1 LAIRAIYFS
10 FILLLMGAS
19 CGQLAAAGPDEVSGS
34 LLITVADYF
43 AEHRA
48 ETKYF
53 VRQLQTGQLYEIH
66 PAEPMRGDLRTGM
79 AVRANGRMNGA
90 FLENAN
96 VSVVPSAVAAGV
108 SLPAITPS
116 SGDHKT
122 LVYLLVSPTSPKS
135 GLTIS
140 LLSSIVFEKN
150 ALSVKTLFEENSF
163 GSVSFTGDVA
173 GPYTITSPATC
184 DTGNIQAQ
192 ADQSAK
198 AAGINISDYTHRI
211 FMMPNDMTEVCSW
224 TGYST
229 LGGSPT
235 LEWINSGDFN
245 PFTTSPIII
254 LAHELGHGLNMLH
267 AQAILAN
274 GSLDEYGDQSC
285 LMGDSSYNITNFNV
299 LHRIQEG
306 WIPLSNIQ
314 QVTESG
320 VYQIHFAE
328 QQASVVQAI
337 QISAVGI
344 PGTLYISYRRP
355 IGLDKR
361 LPRVFTAG
369 ASIHYWTGGVSQTQ
383 LASAPA
389 PWGGALSDGQTY
401 SVPRGSV
408 KITQISHD
416 DVSVTVQV
424 TLVSPAVITLT
435 ASPNPSTGTQPI
447 TLSATVTPAAATGT
461 VTFKDGNSVVGT
473 DTLNNGATVL
483 VLPPLSSGSHALTAV
498 YSGDK
503 DYDSTTSATVN
514 LMTVA
519 TPAMITLT
527 ASPNPST
534 GGQAITLSAAVTPT
548 AATGTVTFK
557 DGSSVVGT
565 GTLNNGAA
573 VLVLSA
579 PSNGSHA
586 FTAVYGGDKYHD
598 STTSATVNLTTI
610 TPPAVITLTVSPNP
624 STGGQA
630 ITLSATV
637 TPAATTGTVTFKD
650 GSSVVGTGTLN
661 NGAAVL
667 VLSAPSNG
675 SHAFTAVYGGD
686 KYHDSTISATVNLT
700 TTQSTSS
707 PLPGVFAFDNFQVPP
722 YRLGGLAGQPAGGAG
737 FKGSWV
743 KSLSQDL
750 TLTGAGSVGRPT
762 ATADSAGDAINFSSP
777 IAVTAGQLFISATVT
792 NQRTT
797 KLSYTGIVLTN
808 SFADI
813 SLGAIGADANF
824 NFSVI
829 PYSGSSTSWVAQTQ
843 TASTGSHRIVGVL
856 DFSNR
861 QLAIFV
867 DPTSQSFYNTD
878 GRNNAT
884 AMGPWS
890 PPPNGITFTG
900 YLLVEHLSDQATFGS
915 IIFSTDSTPLTQNLN
930 LTRLPTATGLTM
942 SPGTSRG
949 GECVSL
955 KAGVSAL
962 TTATGS
968 VTFRDGTATIGST
981 VLTNGFASLTISAG
995 ATGPHLY
1002 TAAYNGDVIYGPST
1016 SGSVPQTVVSSS
1028 SPVITCG
1035 GVVNFAGPLGGIAS
1049 GTWISIYGNNLSP
1062 TTRAWSPSD
1071 FVGNGLPTSLD
1082 DVKVMVA
1089 DTPAY
1094 IYYVSPTQI
1103 NALAPGD
1110 TATGTVPVRVINANG
1125 SSNAAYVVKS
1135 PLAPTLFTYS
1145 QQGGRYAI
1153 SQDGLDYTLLGPAG
1167 LLGPTVATRPSTAG
1181 QVIVLY
1187 ATGLG
1192 SPAGYREG
1200 QIIEKA
1206 LPLAVAPQVVI
1217 GGAAAKV
1224 QYAALIGAG
1233 IYQLNVVV
1241 PQTQAGD
1248 AAIVISLNG
1257 SQSPSGVFLRIQ

>member
-1 LAIRAIYFS
+1 VLIFLREYTLAIRAIYFS

-598 STTSATVNLTTI
+598 STTSATVNLTT
-610 TPPAVITLTVSPNP
+610 
-624 STGGQA
+624 
-630 ITLSATV
+630 
-637 TPAATTGTVTFKD
+637 
-650 GSSVVGTGTLN
+650 
-661 NGAAVL
+661 
-667 VLSAPSNG
+667 
-675 SHAFTAVYGGD
+675 
-686 KYHDSTISATVNLT
+686 
-700 TTQSTSS
+700 TQSTSS